1 MLSEI
6 KLFLFVSLF
15 FSTRVSIDENI
26 NVEMSI
32 HMDVG
37 MYKNLQAK
45 ERTPKHSAS
54 YLWTHSVSFH
64 EFDTMDS
71 QAITVDRYL

>member
-1 MLSEI
+1 
-6 KLFLFVSLF
+6 
-15 FSTRVSIDENI
+15 
-26 NVEMSI
+26 MSI